1 MLVKIIVN
9 ICYRMGIFH
18 VALEMYQKKQLKN
31 IYKIKDKA
39 YICYLK
45 RIAVLRPNL

>member
-1 MLVKIIVN
+1 
-9 ICYRMGIFH
+9 MGIFH

-39 YICYLK
+39 YIRYPK
-45 RIAVLRPNL
+45 G